1 MPLQELILL
10 YDVWYL
16 TDAESMQ
23 EALGALVKTVDLP
36 ESLDRDALLDALLAR
51 EELASTAI
59 GNGIAIPHVRRFGS
73 ESLQHDI
80 VVVAYLFAP
89 VDWKAPDGQP
99 VHTIFLVL
107 AADETRHLQILAE
120 IAQLASDES
129 FVEFLK
135 TMPERDAFADRIRAL
150 QESNPENG

>member
-1 MPLQELILL
+1 MPLQELILQH
-10 YDVWYL
+10 DVWYL

-36 ESLDRDALLDALLAR
+36 AGLDREALLDALLAR

-80 VVVAYLFAP
+80 VVVVYLFAP
-89 VDWKAPDGQP
+89 VDWKALDGIP
-99 VHTIFLVL
+99 VHTLFLVL
-107 AADETRHLQILAE
+107 AKDEASHLQLLAE
-120 IAQLASDES
+120 IAHVASDES

-135 TMPERDAFADRIRAL
+135 TMPERDALADRIRAL
-150 QESNPENG
+150 QESSTEKG

>member
-1 MPLQELILL
+1 MPLHELILHH
-10 YDVWYL
+10 DVWYL

-23 EALGALVKTVDLP
+23 EALNALAKIVDLP
-36 ESLDRDALLDALLAR
+36 AELDREALLDALLAR

-73 ESLQHDI
+73 ESLQQDI

-89 VDWKAPDGQP
+89 VDWKAPDGLP
-99 VHTIFLVL
+99 VHTLFLVL
-107 AADETRHLQILAE
+107 AKDEASHLELLAE
-120 IAQLASDES
+120 IAHVASDER

-135 TMPERDAFADRIRAL
+135 TMPERDALVERIHAFE
-150 QESNPENG
+150 ESSAAKS

>member
-1 MPLQELILL
+1 MLLHELILHH
-10 YDVWYL
+10 DVWYL

-23 EALGALVKTVDLP
+23 EALSALAKIVDLP
-36 ESLDRDALLDALLAR
+36 AELDREALLDALLAR

-73 ESLQHDI
+73 ESLQQDI

-89 VDWKAPDGQP
+89 VDWKAPDGLP
-99 VHTIFLVL
+99 VHTLFLVL
-107 AADETRHLQILAE
+107 AKDEASHLELLAE
-120 IAQLASDES
+120 IAHVASDER

-135 TMPERDAFADRIRAL
+135 TMPERDALVERIHAFE
-150 QESNPENG
+150 ESSAAKS